1 MSGLGQ
7 VGTRPYAGCV
17 PTVELVFVRSSAL
30 DAVGFDRER
39 SELHVRF
46 PDGGTYVY
54 SDVPEQVHRE
64 LLEAESKG
72 GFFVNVIQP
81 GYAARE
87 L

>member
-1 MSGLGQ
+1 VLF
-7 VGTRPYAGCV
+7 R
-17 PTVELVFVRSSAL
+17 
-30 DAVGFDRER
+30 
-39 SELHVRF
+39 
-46 PDGGTYVY
+46 DGGTSVY
-54 SDVPEQVHRE
+54 SDVPEQVYRE